1 MAADGQFGAARSDRP
16 DVDEQ
21 EVAVRFAAG

>member
-1 MAADGQFGAARSDRP
+1 MAADGQLGAARSDRP